1 MFKLVTEPIRLAY
14 INELDENQLDVEFIK
29 DCCDNNA
36 TIPLDKMY
44 GKMCENARIQATF
57 ITTSNRDPNLITYHV
72 AATREIDAIVAAQAE
87 LLRLERL
94 KTAALESQMTNIL
107 DRLTAL
113 EK

>member
-72 AATREIDAIVAAQAE
+72 AATRELDAIVAAQAE
-87 LLRLERL
+87 LIAKLE
-94 KTAALESQMTNIL
+94 A
-107 DRLTAL
+107 RLTAL

>member
-44 GKMCENARIQATF
+44 GTMCENARIQATF

-72 AATREIDAIVAAQAE
+72 AATRELDAIVAAQAD
-87 LLRLERL
+87 LIAKLE
-94 KTAALESQMTNIL
+94 A
-107 DRLTAL
+107 RLTAL